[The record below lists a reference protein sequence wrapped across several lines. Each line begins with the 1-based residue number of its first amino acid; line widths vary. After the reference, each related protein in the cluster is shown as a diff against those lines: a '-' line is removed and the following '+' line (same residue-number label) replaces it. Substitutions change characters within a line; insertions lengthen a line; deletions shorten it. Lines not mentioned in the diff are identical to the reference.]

1 MPKSSDSDITT
12 VLFLTVAPFTTLHTD
27 TFVVPSAF
35 VQHPDIAYVFSI
47 TTSLPDFC
55 TLPMIEPIQFT
66 FGAVIVP
73 ALTESLI
80 LIADLPQ
87 SVPIKPPRNTP
98 PSSLSLDTVPVFK
111 QFVISIL
118 PCIATPARPPAYLAT
133 SPVKTTE
140 PSNQQLLIVDVVY
153 VPSTFIPLARPTSP
167 PTCIATLFTV
177 ALLYTV
183 SISPRRSPTTLPI

>member
-1 MPKSSDSDITT
+1 M
-12 VLFLTVAPFTTLHTD
+12 
-27 TFVVPSAF
+27 
-35 VQHPDIAYVFSI
+35 AYVFEI
-47 TTSLPDFC
+47 VTSLPDFC

-66 FGAVIVP
+66 FAAAIVP

-80 LIADLPQ
+80 LIAHLPQ
-87 SVPIKPPRNTP
+87 SVPINPPRNTP
-98 PSSLSLDTVPVFK
+98 PFGLSFVTAPVFK

-118 PCIATPARPPAYLAT
+118 PCIATPAIPPAYLAT
-133 SPVKTTE
+133 SPVKTTW

-153 VPSTFIPLARPTSP
+153 FPSTFIPLARPTRP

-183 SISPRRSPTTLPI
+183 SRSPRRSPTILPM